1 MLKLIIFFEISTLT
15 IFYIFSE
22 LQTAF
27 IHSDDTDLKG
37 IILKMILD
45 PTISADTIK
54 VILEFVRMDSLT
66 DIISELLNGEL
77 NK

>member
-1 MLKLIIFFEISTLT
+1 MILCR
-15 IFYIFSE
+15 E
-22 LQTAF
+22 LQAVL
-27 IHSDDTDLKG
+27 ILDQEAELKR

-45 PTISADTIK
+45 SSVSADVIK

-66 DIISELLNGEL
+66 DIITEMLNSEL